1 MGKKLGENKTR
12 LYRQVVDGV
21 LALIDSGDF
30 PVGSR
35 LPAEREMSERFGVS
49 RPTIREA
56 VIALEAMG
64 RVAVGNGSGVYVT
77 EYRGVKGV
85 ESSVSPFELLETRV
99 LVEGESAA
107 LAASMITPEQL
118 QALGKALQEMEE
130 ENRCGRTDSNFADRK
145 FHSIIA
151 EATNNRVLTTMIEN
165 LWETQDGLRHIKIA
179 HQAVCTADPN
189 ARMKEHQAI
198 YDALASGD
206 SHAARIAMRKHFA
219 RGIDALHRSTEEE
232 AVEAVR
238 RKLTETRE
246 RFSMNRLNETVAAK

>member
-1 MGKKLGENKTR
+1 LGKNLGEKKPR

-35 LPAEREMSERFGVS
+35 MPAEPEMSERYGVS

-118 QALGKALQEMEE
+118 QSLAEALQEMEE
-130 ENRCGRTDSNFADRK
+130 ENRRGRTDSNFADRK

-165 LWETQDGLRHIKIA
+165 LWETQDGLRHIKMA

-246 RFSMNRLNETVAAK
+246 RFSMNRLNETVATK